1 MRRHTAPRRARVRDV
16 VALPRVAC
24 TALVVAASM
33 PLGAQSIAVRPLQDL
48 TFGAVIPGVPVRIA
62 PLDVVRGGQVEV
74 QATRGT
80 IFELRITLPNTM
92 TGPGGTTLPLQ
103 FDGASAVAA
112 ANRNGNRGDLV
123 TFNPR
128 APQRFQLV
136 TSDRAVIYLGG
147 EARPRAGQPVGRYA
161 APVVMTISNLS
172 N

>member
-1 MRRHTAPRRARVRDV
+1 MRRHSAIRRHCAR
-16 VALPRVAC
+16 ALPPIAIA
-24 TALVVAASM
+24 ALAVAASA

-48 TFGAVIPGVPVRIA
+48 AFGTLIPGVPVRVA
-62 PLDVVRGGQVEV
+62 PLDAVRGGQVEV

-80 IFELRITLPNTM
+80 VFELRISLPNTM
-92 TGPGGTTLPLQ
+92 TGPGGSTLPLA
-103 FDGASAVAA
+103 FDNASGVAA

-147 EARPRAGQPVGRYA
+147 EARPRGAQPVGRYA